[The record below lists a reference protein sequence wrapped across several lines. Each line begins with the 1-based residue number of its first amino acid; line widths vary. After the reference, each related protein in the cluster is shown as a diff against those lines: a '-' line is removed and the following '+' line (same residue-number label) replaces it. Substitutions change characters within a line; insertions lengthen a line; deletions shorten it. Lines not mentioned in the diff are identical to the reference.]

1 MHKPTLLQEPSLL
14 FCKQQL
20 VMSLSN
26 PQCVVGWFSVNY
38 STSKDT
44 AYGGEDLIF
53 WMHVFLLHLY
63 IYFFDSPVI
72 FVLYVQTNTSLT
84 HL

>member
-26 PQCVVGWFSVNY
+26 PQCVVGWFSFNY

-44 AYGGEDLIF
+44 VYGGRGFDFLDACFSTSSIF
-53 WMHVFLLHLY
+53 LG
-63 IYFFDSPVI
+63 FF
-72 FVLYVQTNTSLT
+72 
-84 HL
+84 